1 MTSEARTG
9 TGSLA
14 GDLMVYLVMI
24 GGGVSFMLWVS
35 SLSDVER
42 QLLVDRTLNIVTL
55 VLAQPGVFLSAKI
68 AMKAKMPMAQRAF
81 WATAVFVALACAVP
95 ATLSYWIHSALH

>member
-14 GDLMVYLVMI
+14 GDLLVHLVMI
-24 GGGVSFMLWVS
+24 GGGVAFMLWMS

-42 QLLVDRTLNIVTL
+42 QVLVDRALNIVTF
-55 VLAQPGVFLSAKI
+55 VLAQPGVFLSAMI
-68 AMKAKMPMAQRAF
+68 AMKAKMPMAQRVF
-81 WATAVFVALACAVP
+81 WSAAVFVLLACAVP
-95 ATLSYWIHSALH
+95 ATLSYWIYSVLH

>member
-1 MTSEARTG
+1 MNSEARTG

-14 GDLMVYLVMI
+14 GDLLVHLVMI
-24 GGGVSFMLWVS
+24 GGGVAFMLWMS

-42 QLLVDRTLNIVTL
+42 QLLVDRALNIVTF

-68 AMKAKMPMAQRAF
+68 AMKANTPMAQRVF
-81 WATAVFVALACAVP
+81 WSAAVFVLLACAVP
-95 ATLSYWIHSALH
+95 ATLSYWIYSALQ